1 MNNEM
6 FNNMMSNSIGNDKRC
21 KKEFKIKKV
30 IMKIALPVIIGIAM
44 ATSLTGCFFNY
55 TPDNRVVEAVSE
67 MGKIS
72 DNYPF
77 DLGDVRM
84 YEKSRLYNLLDEK
97 GITKFDGQYGLR
109 DYDCT
114 VDDYKMISELDESY
128 LYAMYSCSSEEDA
141 NTLAQALGYTSLD
154 DYLIKNEFVDS
165 NGKPS
170 TKYWGAVDAVQMAEK
185 MNTELNEKGVAK

>member
-84 YEKSRLYNLLDEK
+84 YEMKNQDYIICLTKKELQNLM
-97 GITKFDGQYGLR
+97 GNM
-109 DYDCT
+109 
-114 VDDYKMISELDESY
+114 V
-128 LYAMYSCSSEEDA
+128 
-141 NTLAQALGYTSLD
+141 
-154 DYLIKNEFVDS
+154 
-165 NGKPS
+165 
-170 TKYWGAVDAVQMAEK
+170 
-185 MNTELNEKGVAK
+185 